1 MPFKPGQSGNPG
13 GRPKLTE
20 SQKMSFAKL
29 SDISIERLEEILNGT
44 REDVKVT
51 DQLRAIEIVLDRHLG
66 KPLQA
71 IEAEISDLRPIVIDP
86 RLGGLV
92 RDPNTKTS

>member
-71 IEAEISDLRPIVIDP
+71 SVIDP